1 MNSFNNINRIEA
13 EDYNEL
19 KHERHSSII
28 DNNFRN
34 SEHKEKMNQSLKNNQ
49 LKNKTKS
56 ETSFDIVFSN
66 DWIVNETI
74 RIVGK
79 TILLKGNLIVNSTGN
94 ITIENSI
101 LMFNSSWAVKNGNLV
116 EDALQIRVLGGKAI
130 FINSTISVLVP
141 FVELSYNQIRTNY
154 FTIIA
159 EKSSQLYFINNE
171 LKHLGIIDGINS
183 GINVNQVSE
192 LKLENCNITALWGIL
207 FANNTDRIVINNCE
221 LNSSLMGDM
230 RFGTNYTMITLDG
243 GIEHTIT
250 HNNFF
255 RNEETNS
262 DEYSEEKKDRL
273 VILNSKNSIIS
284 ENTFK
289 QAKSYENFFG
299 LNVRN
304 CTSTIIKN
312 NKGASM
318 HMHLR
323 DSRNTTIMQNYF
335 GQLMV
340 HNIDQLLLK
349 FNIAEELELAN
360 CSYVNVNFNIFNAT
374 QTGAYN
380 IGSRIFLRDSNEY
393 VNISYNINAVPNLES
408 SFYTIIAEIKNS
420 FFYMNNQVGPIYVN
434 DYPDFYEK
442 VFNFLI
448 EAEREIVL
456 DYQKQ
461 SINQYYSYNN
471 QGNFYSSDIQA
482 SRETILEDI
491 NNDGI
496 GDTAFPVSSV
506 PIIMDEKPL
515 MFPIM
520 FNNNF
525 DLESP
530 TLNSQS
536 YFPGGDN
543 YNYDTIY
550 ASVTDNFMLATI
562 VVAYDIGLSGSWTF
576 KTMTK
581 DELTEQFNVRIP
593 KLTQGIQQYYF
604 IAYDIFGNKL
614 KSEIYTYK
622 ISISTSESSWRIM
635 NSLLGIIFLI
645 FYLKRAKFKK
655 IHKS

>member
-1 MNSFNNINRIEA
+1 MNSFNNINKIET
-13 EDYNEL
+13 EQYNEL
-19 KHERHSSII
+19 KHERRSSII
-28 DNNFRN
+28 NDNYLN
-34 SEHKEKMNQSLKNNQ
+34 SEHKEKVYQKLKNNQ
-49 LKNKTKS
+49 LKNITKS

-74 RIVGK
+74 RITGK

-101 LMFNSSWAVKNGNLV
+101 LIFNSSWAVNDGNLA

-141 FVELSYNQIRTNY
+141 FVELSFNQICTNY

-159 EKSSQLYFINNE
+159 EKSSQLYFINSE
-171 LKHLGIIDGINS
+171 LKHLGIINGINS
-183 GINVNQVSE
+183 GINVNLASE
-192 LKLENCNITALWGIL
+192 LKLENCNVTSLWGIL
-207 FANNTDRIVINNCE
+207 FAKNTNRVVINNCE
-221 LNSSLMGDM
+221 LNSSLKGDM
-230 RFGTNYTMITLDG
+230 RFGTNYTMIVIDG
-243 GIEHTIT
+243 GIEHMIT
-250 HNNFF
+250 HNSFF

-273 VILNSKNSIIS
+273 VVLNSNNSIIS

-289 QAKSYENFFG
+289 QARSYENFFG
-299 LNVRN
+299 LTFRN

-312 NKGASM
+312 NKGKSM

-335 GQLMV
+335 GELMAY
-340 HNIDQLLLK
+340 NTDQLLLN

-360 CSYVNVNFNIFNAT
+360 CSYVNINFNIFNAT
-374 QTGAYN
+374 QAGAYN
-380 IGSRIFLRDSNEY
+380 IGSHIFLKDSNEY
-393 VNISYNINAVPNLES
+393 VNISYNINGVPDLES
-408 SFYTIIAEIKNS
+408 SFYTIIAEIKNC

-434 DYPDFYEK
+434 DYPNFYEE

-448 EAEREIVL
+448 ETERGIVL

-491 NNDGI
+491 NSDGI
-496 GDTAFPVSSV
+496 GDTAFPVLSV

-530 TLNSQS
+530 TLKSKS
-536 YFPGGDN
+536 YFPGSDN
-543 YNYDTIY
+543 SDYDRIY

-562 VVAYDIGLSGSWTF
+562 VVAYDRGLSGSWTF

-581 DELTEQFNVRIP
+581 DELTGQFNVTIP
-593 KLTQGIQQYYF
+593 KLTQGIRQYYF
-604 IAYDIFGNKL
+604 IVYDIFGNKL

-622 ISISTSESSWRIM
+622 IDIDTSGTSWRIM
-635 NSLLGIIFLI
+635 NSLLGITFLI
-645 FYLKRAKFKK
+645 FYLKRTKFKK
-655 IHKS
+655 NYKS